1 MQRPAA
7 LRPVDHVEQA
17 VVTAILE
24 GRFPPGSILPAERE
38 LAAQLG
44 ITRPT
49 LREALRR
56 LERDGWLVV
65 RQGKST
71 AVTDFWTEGGMNVL
85 SGIVRYSQHLP
96 PDFVANLLQVRL
108 DLAPTYTRLAVER
121 APARVLKA
129 LAGHDRLA
137 EQPAACAAFDWT
149 LQKTLAAASGNPI
162 YALILNSFA
171 SFYHQLAVLYFSH
184 PESRASS
191 RAYYAA
197 LAAAAQ
203 QGDGLAAEDATRA
216 VMRASI
222 RLWQQAGSVPEEQV

>member
-1 MQRPAA
+1 MQRPVAH
-7 LRPVDHVEQA
+7 RPVDHAEQTI
-17 VVTAILE
+17 VTAILE

-38 LAAQLG
+38 LAALLG
-44 ITRPT
+44 VTRPT

-65 RQGKST
+65 HQGKST

-96 PDFVANLLQVRL
+96 PDFVPNLLQVRL

-121 APARVLKA
+121 APAQTLDA

-137 EQPAACAAFDWT
+137 ESPAAFAAFDWT
-149 LQKTLAAASGNPI
+149 LQKTLAVAAGNPI

-184 PESRASS
+184 AESRVSS
-191 RAYYAA
+191 RAYYTT
-197 LAAAAQ
+197 LAAAAR
-203 QGDGLAAEDATRA
+203 QGDSAAAEEATRA
-216 VMRASI
+216 VMRESM
-222 RLWQQAGSVPEEQV
+222 RLWQRAGSPVEAV